1 MEAGSAR
8 RGPLPAGC
16 VFCSRGSKMV
26 LLVTG
31 KCNTGCF
38 YCPLSSAKK
47 GKDVIFAN
55 ERQVM
60 EEKDII
66 DEAVAIGAEGTGIT
80 GGDPLLE
87 LERSLRYIRLLKNEF
102 GKSHHIHLYTST
114 IERDA
119 FKRLEEAGLDELRL
133 HPPLITWISLEEFGL
148 ERIIDDTGMDVGFEV
163 PSLPGEEESLLAL
176 IRYADDIG
184 MDFVNINELEFSET
198 NWKQLKER
206 GYEVKD
212 DISSAV
218 AGSREL
224 ALRML
229 ETDVDIP
236 IHFCSSSFKDRIQL
250 RRRILRRAERVSLPF
265 DLITEEGM
273 LYKGIIEAD
282 DPERVM
288 GELKSMGVPDDLM
301 RLDEEKG
308 RVELASWILDD
319 IADELPYPA
328 YLIEEYPTADR
339 LEVEREPL
347 NREARSIRPR

>member
-1 MEAGSAR
+1 
-8 RGPLPAGC
+8 
-16 VFCSRGSKMV
+16 MV
-26 LLVTG
+26 LLLTG

-38 YCPLSSAKK
+38 YCPLSQAKK
-47 GKDVIFAN
+47 GKDVIYAN
-55 ERQVM
+55 ERPVR

-66 DEAVAIGAEGTGIT
+66 GEAVAIGAEGTGIT

-87 LERSLRYIRLLKNEF
+87 LERSLRYIRLLKSQF

-119 FKRLEEAGLDELRL
+119 FMQLEEAGLDELRL
-133 HPPLITWISLEEFGL
+133 HPPLKTWTSLERYGL
-148 ERIIDDTGMDVGFEV
+148 ERILDDADMDIGFEI
-163 PSLPGEEESLLAL
+163 PSLPDEEEKMLAL

-198 NWKQLKER
+198 NWMQLRER

-224 ALRML
+224 ALKL
-229 ETDVDIP
+229 LKIDVDVP
-236 IHFCSSSFKDRIQL
+236 LHFCSSSYKDRIQL
-250 RRRILRRAERVSLPF
+250 RRRILRRAERVALPF

-273 LYKGIIEAD
+273 LYRGVIETD
-282 DPERVM
+282 DPLGV
-288 GELKSMGVPDDLM
+288 LKKLNSMGVPDDLM
-301 RLDEEKG
+301 RYDREKN
-308 RVELASWILDD
+308 RVELASWVLDD

-328 YLIEEYPTADR
+328 YLVEEYPTADR

-347 NREARSIRPR
+347 NALARSIRPR